1 MNFFEK
7 KTKQLENINSIDF
20 AVYKNKNVF
29 KKYTQKTLKI
39 LIIITFLPLI
49 FIFYLSTIKEVSK
62 IFKQVLVIL
71 YLVFFIVF
79 IYTLFSQDKIITS
92 NSETVRELKYISK
105 IRSYE

>member
-7 KTKQLENINSIDF
+7 RTKQLENINNIDF
-20 AVYKNKNVF
+20 AVYKNKNIF
-29 KKYTQKTLKI
+29 KKYIQKTLKI
-39 LIIITFLPLI
+39 LIIIIFLPLI
-49 FIFYLSTIKEVSK
+49 FVFYLSTIKEVSK

-92 NSETVRELKYISK
+92 NLETVRELKYIGK